1 MCSLFAYNVVFPIEC
16 VFYIYIIKM
25 CSLYAY
31 NTNPVSPACLHCSK
45 LIFFSSCVHVG
56 AYNANLSLPY
66 LPPLDC
72 ILFYFI
78 SLFFLPVCMSVHT
91 MRISVSPTCLHL
103 RVRTI
108 KPPSAFSNFSSVKS
122 NFFSFFFQKKK
133 SVPST
138 FLTVRTIIPP
148 SVCSVF
154 FPGQKKS
161 SKFSVCVCVYIYI
174 YICLC
179 IYKHIYIYT
188 VSMSRIRLKQRYI
201 YIYMYMYIFI
211 YIYICIYIRIDMLQ
225 RA

>member
-1 MCSLFAYNVVFPIEC
+1 VFPIECVFYIYIIECVLYRVCFLYLYYRMCSLFAYNVVFPIEC

-122 NFFSFFFQKKK
+122 NFFSFFFQKK
-133 SVPST
+133 S
-138 FLTVRTIIPP
+138 
-148 SVCSVF
+148 
-154 FPGQKKS
+154 Q
-161 SKFSVCVCVYIYI
+161 
-174 YICLC
+174 CLA
-179 IYKHIYIYT
+179 HFW
-188 VSMSRIRLKQRYI
+188 RW
-201 YIYMYMYIFI
+201 
-211 YIYICIYIRIDMLQ
+211 
-225 RA
+225 

>member
-1 MCSLFAYNVVFPIEC
+1 MCSLYTYNANLSFWNVFPIECVFYIYIIECVLYRVCFLYLYYRMCSLFAYNVVFPIEC

-122 NFFSFFFQKKK
+122 NFFSFFFSKKK
-133 SVPST
+133 
-138 FLTVRTIIPP
+138 
-148 SVCSVF
+148 
-154 FPGQKKS
+154 
-161 SKFSVCVCVYIYI
+161 
-174 YICLC
+174 
-179 IYKHIYIYT
+179 
-188 VSMSRIRLKQRYI
+188 VS
-201 YIYMYMYIFI
+201 
-211 YIYICIYIRIDMLQ
+211 
-225 RA
+225 A